1 MRVVLAIGLVVALFL
16 LVVVSYR
23 MNKKTPV
30 PEGCENLHPDCQE
43 CGIAD
48 CAIRGDM
55 MKKIK
60 EELDHGNH

>member
-1 MRVVLAIGLVVALFL
+1 MKIILAIGLVVGLFL
-16 LVVVSYR
+16 LVVLSYR
-23 MNKKTPV
+23 WNKNTPV
-30 PEGCENLHPDCQE
+30 PEGCENLHTDCQA

>member
-16 LVVVSYR
+16 LVVVTYR

-30 PEGCENLHPDCQE
+30 PEGCENLHPDCQA

>member
-1 MRVVLAIGLVVALFL
+1 MRFVLAIGLTVGLFL

-23 MNKKTPV
+23 LNKKTPV
-30 PEGCENLHPDCQE
+30 PEGCENLHPDCHA

-48 CAIRGDM
+48 CAIRDDM

-60 EELDHGNH
+60 EELDHGNR